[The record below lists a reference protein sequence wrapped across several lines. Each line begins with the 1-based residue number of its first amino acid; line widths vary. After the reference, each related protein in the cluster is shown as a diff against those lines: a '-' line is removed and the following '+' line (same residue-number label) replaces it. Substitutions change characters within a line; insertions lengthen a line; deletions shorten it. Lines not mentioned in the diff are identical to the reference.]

1 MPHTII
7 ITEETMEMLRDVK
20 EMTEYKFISNVKA
33 FLSRLMDDPVHADV
47 PDTLALNGYD
57 RRRMIAVLRKNNII
71 ERHEKISDKDENG
84 NPKKA
89 TMIVSYKVP
98 KNNLDRKL
106 KKLYI
111 KLFEENVPPK
121 DINES
126 FLDDLA
132 LMKGSPLTMGVIAPS
147 EGEHPSP
154 EVWLMNRAAE
164 VYNAKIKD
172 GALDEDGEGGAMG
185 GATSCASSGAYVGK
199 MNGTVSRKIF
209 KITEEQFAALKEQK
223 LLTDSQIDEA
233 STCAS
238 VMQGGG
244 SNPEAGQYTVPFV
257 GDKESLRRG
266 DGVGGSTSVNIMTT
280 KIEK

>member
-1 MPHTII
+1 MTHTII
-7 ITEETMEMLRDVK
+7 ITEDIANQIRDAK
-20 EMTEYKFISNVKA
+20 EMTEYKFISNIKA
-33 FLSRLMDDPVHADV
+33 FLTRLMDDPVHADI
-47 PDTLALNGYD
+47 PESLALNGYD
-57 RRRMIAVLRKNNII
+57 RRRMIAILRKNNII
-71 ERHEKISDKDENG
+71 ERHEKISDKDEEG

-89 TMIVSYKVP
+89 TMLVSYKVP

-111 KLFEENVPPK
+111 KLFEVNVPPK
-121 DINES
+121 DMNEN
-126 FLDDLA
+126 FEDDLRM
-132 LMKGSPLTMGVIAPS
+132 MKASPLTMGVIAPP
-147 EGEHPSP
+147 EGKHPSP
-154 EVWLMNRAAE
+154 EVWLANRGAE
-164 VYNAKIKD
+164 SYNAKIKD
-172 GALDEDGEGGAMG
+172 GTLTEDGEGGAIA

-199 MNGTVSRKIF
+199 MNGPISRKIF

-257 GDKESLRRG
+257 GDKETLRRG
-266 DGVGGSTSVNIMTT
+266 DGVGGSTSVNIMP
-280 KIEK
+280 KKPAK